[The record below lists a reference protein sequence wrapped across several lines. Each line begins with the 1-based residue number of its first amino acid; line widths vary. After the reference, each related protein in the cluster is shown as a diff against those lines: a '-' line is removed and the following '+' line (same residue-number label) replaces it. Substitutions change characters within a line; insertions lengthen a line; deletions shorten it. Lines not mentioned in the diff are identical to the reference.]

1 MPYHHCWFP
10 FPCGSAGQESAR
22 NAGDLGSILGFNP
35 WVGKIPWRRERLPPP
50 VFWPGEFHGLYSPWG
65 RKESDFHFHFHQC
78 YNKLLQIQ
86 CHDTDL
92 LLYSSRSQRSKVG
105 LSRLTVRHQQSCLPS
120 GGSRGE
126 SVSCLSQLLEAAY
139 TPWLMAPSSIFK
151 ASNGGLSP
159 SHAAVSLVSLSY
171 LLLPLLRALEI
182 LLDPP
187 G

>member
-1 MPYHHCWFP
+1 M
-10 FPCGSAGQESAR
+10 
-22 NAGDLGSILGFNP
+22 
-35 WVGKIPWRRERLPPP
+35 
-50 VFWPGEFHGLYSPWG
+50 
-65 RKESDFHFHFHQC
+65 
-78 YNKLLQIQ
+78 
-86 CHDTDL
+86 
-92 LLYSSRSQRSKVG
+92 G